1 MIKIKGN
8 INRDIYTGDVWID
21 PNKIDVIYE
30 NSYRNSSNIR
40 TSIISINGVIIT
52 GVSQED
58 VDRVLTYRLGDNREQ
73 QIKTVLDD

>member
-8 INRDIYTGDVWID
+8 INRDIYAADVWID

-30 NSYRNSSNIR
+30 NSYRNSSNSR

>member
-8 INRDIYTGDVWID
+8 INRDIYAADVWID

-30 NSYRNSSNIR
+30 NSYRNSSNSR

-52 GVSQED
+52 DVSQED